1 MIGFKLE
8 SKQLSL
14 VPPLFVSTVQVS
26 GRGAMS
32 HSVVLS
38 SRRSSKQSR
47 NIPGRMQLAFHHGSP
62 RGPAP
67 GLVAQRIRTAHIH
80 GMGQTA
86 NSPSMAGSVASL
98 VTAGAGV
105 TTGIL
110 GTLSALAAGTS
121 VAGPIGLAI
130 TGLVGIGVIL
140 MKIFSGCGQT
150 CMEAS
155 NYANQ
160 VESTALKPNLEAYL
174 AAPVHYASLQAAA
187 LNNFQTA
194 WNALEQAC
202 GSGALAS
209 TKAGQ
214 SCISDRD
221 QGSCAYKTSP
231 GGWQQDASGN
241 WSYVYP
247 GANGSGT
254 ACWNWWVGYH
264 DTIANDPTVVPDP
277 TSTDNLA
284 SEWLGLSLGNRFI
297 PLAPTDHR
305 RPRRMGRGGNVNE
318 NVHGIRDW
326 LRITPAHW
334 VEAGAT
340 THRPWDWAIR
350 AVVRST
356 PGPAGSWWSWH
367 GSG

>member
-1 MIGFKLE
+1 M
-8 SKQLSL
+8 QLS
-14 VPPLFVSTVQVS
+14 
-26 GRGAMS
+26 
-32 HSVVLS
+32 
-38 SRRSSKQSR
+38 
-47 NIPGRMQLAFHHGSP
+47 FHHGSP

-86 NSPSMAGSVASL
+86 SSPSTAGSVASL

-110 GTLSALAAGTS
+110 GTLSAIAAGTS
-121 VAGPIGLAI
+121 IAGPIGLAI
-130 TGLVGIGVIL
+130 TGLVGIGIIL

-150 CMEAS
+150 CVEAS

-160 VESTALKPNLEAYL
+160 VESTALQPNLAAYM

-209 TKAGQ
+209 TTAGAN
-214 SCISDRD
+214 CISDRQ
-221 QGSCAYKTSP
+221 QGSCHYKTSP

-247 GANGSGT
+247 GASGSGT
-254 ACWNWWVGYH
+254 ACWDWFIGYH
-264 DTIANDPTVVPDP
+264 DPIANDPTVVPDP
-277 TSTDNLA
+277 TSTTAL
-284 SEWLGLSLGNRFI
+284 
-297 PLAPTDHR
+297 
-305 RPRRMGRGGNVNE
+305 E
-318 NVHGIRDW
+318 NDM
-326 LRITPAHW
+326 
-334 VEAGAT
+334 
-340 THRPWDWAIR
+340 
-350 AVVRST
+350 
-356 PGPAGSWWSWH
+356 AGSTSASASASSLPWPLLIIAALAAWAMEEM
-367 GSG
+367 